1 MLKIFVPAPADL
13 VTGGVEL
20 LHQLVDEINNHGG
33 DAYIVYSRVG
43 AVIQSDYRKY
53 NIKLAD
59 KVEDNP
65 HNVVILNETAD
76 LMRVFDIKYARIVLW
91 WLSVDNFFIYYRKKI
106 SLFDLLRFDKKIFRE
121 EFFRR
126 LKRFFLRKTFSLKV
140 LRKHPRIVLNAYQ
153 SEYAKEFLIR
163 NKFTTL
169 FSLSDYI
176 NVEYLGNGD
185 LYKKEDWIAYNPKKG
200 YEFTKRLI
208 ANAPNL
214 NWRPI
219 MGLDRDGVIDILK
232 RCKLYI
238 DFGNH
243 PGKDR
248 LPREAAACNCIII
261 TGIRGAGYYY
271 NDIPIPECYKIN
283 QYKVDINSVISKLKE
298 LIYSYDNC
306 INDFQ
311 NYRDKI
317 KNEKRSFKEEA
328 QMLLNILK

>member
-140 LRKHPRIVLNAYQ
+140 LRNHPRIVLNAYQ

-169 FSLSDYI
+169 FSLTDYI

-208 ANAPNL
+208 SEAPDL

-248 LPREAAACNCIII
+248 LPREAAVCNCIII

-317 KNEKRSFKEEA
+317 KNEKRSFKEEV

>member
-1 MLKIFVPAPADL
+1 MKRKKIFVPAPADL

-59 KVEDNP
+59 KIEDNP

-121 EFFRR
+121 EFLRR
-126 LKRFFLRKTFSLKV
+126 LKRFFKRKTFSLKV

-169 FSLSDYI
+169 FSLTDYI

-185 LYKKEDWIAYNPKKG
+185 LYKKEDWIAYNP
-200 YEFTKRLI
+200 
-208 ANAPNL
+208 N
-214 NWRPI
+214 
-219 MGLDRDGVIDILK
+219 
-232 RCKLYI
+232 
-238 DFGNH
+238 
-243 PGKDR
+243 
-248 LPREAAACNCIII
+248 
-261 TGIRGAGYYY
+261 
-271 NDIPIPECYKIN
+271 
-283 QYKVDINSVISKLKE
+283 NS
-298 LIYSYDNC
+298 
-306 INDFQ
+306 
-311 NYRDKI
+311 
-317 KNEKRSFKEEA
+317 
-328 QMLLNILK
+328 

>member
-1 MLKIFVPAPADL
+1 M
-13 VTGGVEL
+13 
-20 LHQLVDEINNHGG
+20 
-33 DAYIVYSRVG
+33 
-43 AVIQSDYRKY
+43 
-53 NIKLAD
+53 
-59 KVEDNP
+59 
-65 HNVVILNETAD
+65 ILNETAD

-169 FSLSDYI
+169 FSLTDYI

-208 ANAPNL
+208 ANPPNL

-219 MGLDRDGVIDILK
+219 MGLDRNGVIDILK

-317 KNEKRSFKEEA
+317 KNEKRSFKEEV